1 MNILYDKIKK
11 VQEKI
16 KENNQAIKLLESQ
29 NRTINHKLND
39 RNLDKTFILSLLDD
53 KRFKDGHNLK
63 LRSKLYAILAL
74 LLGIAM
80 LGLIYCVAFFQVMG
94 SSLLQLTLE
103 SLGIIFSCWGTFAA
117 WNEHEAYEKLIRDI
131 QNSALTD
138 KYSDIPKKS
147 MTKVDLLLVKRKLG
161 EIENTID
168 TLNNSIEN
176 NKNEISSLYDIKSKL
191 VQLVKKIETEGTN
204 LQEPMNKVIEENM
217 TDELKDDLLNA
228 DNLLEKKVLVKER
241 V

>member
-16 KENNQAIKLLESQ
+16 KENNQAIKLLESE

-39 RNLDKTFILSLLDD
+39 RNLDKTFILSLLED
-53 KRFKDGHNLK
+53 KRFKNGHNLK

-74 LLGIAM
+74 LLGIIM
-80 LGLIYCVAFFQVMG
+80 LGLIYCVAFFQIMG
-94 SSLLQLTLE
+94 ASLLQLTLE

-147 MTKVDLLLVKRKLG
+147 MTKVDLVLVKRKLG

-217 TDELKDDLLNA
+217 TDELKDNLLNA